1 MPTVSIDWGS
11 VGSGVFQFLSY
22 MGLAVFAENVILS
35 RALGVTRL
43 LKLVPDHKAQIW
55 NFALPLI
62 LVMSLSAPFGWLAH
76 NVLFIWLRTVLPAW
90 LPLSALRPV
99 VYLSCG
105 VAAMGITWLLL
116 LLLPKKI
123 ADPCRE
129 QTSLATCSTGVLGTL
144 LICANQNYTMLQ
156 CIAFSLGS
164 ALGYIFIVFI
174 VREGRRRLGNKA
186 VPAIF
191 QGLPSSLIY
200 VGILSLAI
208 YALVGHAVVL

>member
-62 LVMSLSAPFGWLAH
+62 LVMTLSAPFGWLAH
-76 NVLFIWLRTVLPAW
+76 NVLFIWLRTVLLAW

-116 LLLPKKI
+116 LLLPH
-123 ADPCRE
+123 
-129 QTSLATCSTGVLGTL
+129 QVL
-144 LICANQNYTMLQ
+144 QNRYTHFPVQ
-156 CIAFSLGS
+156 I
-164 ALGYIFIVFI
+164 
-174 VREGRRRLGNKA
+174 RRLPGFCNPLPYLSPLLSA
-186 VPAIF
+186 VLIF
-191 QGLPSSLIY
+191 QQFLHI
-200 VGILSLAI
+200 I
-208 YALVGHAVVL
+208 

>member
-1 MPTVSIDWGS
+1 MPSVSIDLSS
-11 VGSGVFQFLSY
+11 VGHGVFQFLSY
-22 MGLAVFAENVILS
+22 MVLAIFAENVILS

-43 LKLVPDHKAQIW
+43 LKLVPDYKSQIW
-55 NFALPLI
+55 NFALPLT
-62 LVMSLSAPFGWLAH
+62 LVMTLSAPFGWLAH
-76 NVLFIWLRTVLPAW
+76 NVIFIWLRGVLPAW
-90 LPLSALRPV
+90 MPLSALRPL
-99 VYLSCG
+99 VYLTCG
-105 VAAMGITWLLL
+105 VAAMGITWLLF

-123 ADPCRE
+123 AEPCRE
-129 QTSLATCSTGVLGTL
+129 QLSLATCSTGVLGTL

-156 CIAFSLGS
+156 CIAFGLGS

-174 VREGRRRLGNKA
+174 VREGRRRLNNKA

-191 QGLPSSLIY
+191 KGLPSSLIY